1 MLTTAFGWRHS
12 AAGDGDEGAQ
22 IDLLIDRADGVINI
36 CEMKFCGE
44 PYAITAEDDAAMR
57 RRREVFRRETGTR
70 KAIHVTYVTPFGLK
84 RNAYSNDVQSEVKL
98 DDLFRDF

>member
-1 MLTTAFGWRHS
+1 
-12 AAGDGDEGAQ
+12 
-22 IDLLIDRADGVINI
+22 
-36 CEMKFCGE
+36 
-44 PYAITAEDDAAMR
+44 MR
-57 RRREVFRRETGTR
+57 RRRDVFRRETGTR